1 VSEQEKALDGLHLF
15 ANMSEHLDQQ
25 LMSLEGSEDTE
36 QHTGNSGLTQVQ
48 IWGKTGSPISTET
61 KKVG

>member
-1 VSEQEKALDGLHLF
+1 VMEQENALDGLHSF

-36 QHTGNSGLTQVQ
+36 QHTGNNGLTQVK
-48 IWGKTGSPISTET
+48 IWRKIGSPISTET
-61 KKVG
+61 KK